1 MSERL
6 AAGDAAAERV
16 VQRNDAAPGGD
27 PRVARRAVVEED
39 AAGARAQAVGRDR
52 NSTVLDPAVRE
63 AHRDAAVVLIERGA
77 LGAEPDGVRSRV
89 LSAARPEA
97 GRDGR

>member
-1 MSERL
+1 M
-6 AAGDAAAERV
+6 
-16 VQRNDAAPGGD
+16 
-27 PRVARRAVVEED
+27 EED

-52 NSTVLDPAVRE
+52 NGTVLDPAVRE

-77 LGAEPDGVRSRV
+77 LGVEPDGVRAERSA
-89 LSAARPEA
+89 AARPEA